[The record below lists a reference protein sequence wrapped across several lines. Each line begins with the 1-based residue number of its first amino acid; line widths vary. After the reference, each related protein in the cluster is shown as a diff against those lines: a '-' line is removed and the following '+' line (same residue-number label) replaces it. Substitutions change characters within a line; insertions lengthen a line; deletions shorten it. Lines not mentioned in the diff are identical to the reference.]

1 MACGKVE
8 KQDGEASL
16 ETPIVASSLAGDGF
30 VCHAGGEP
38 IALGAVTR
46 LLLAPNGQRLAV
58 ERSGGVELVSLSDAS
73 SERLAGD
80 EATLEGARWSYDS
93 ERLAYFAGSVPHVTS
108 GAGAPEFVVE
118 VELPKTAEPFSYR
131 AAQWSRDGR
140 QLAFIS
146 AHTGILADARGERFH
161 IFSERMLETY
171 APPWTLAFSAD
182 GAFLAG
188 LEQLAGDE
196 RSVVMLD
203 TEALTTQQIVLGFH
217 YTLAG
222 WTADDAAV
230 AVWANETELLPR
242 DGSEPRTFPG
252 YALPSPTKPEI
263 AVPDQGLRIVDLSD
277 GRERNLLYA
286 EYSLSAFRWLA
297 DGQSLAVRGN
307 SLENSGY
314 LSAVDGNTLV
324 SGFGVVGPDAW
335 VALPELAHPESGVR
349 TMNLYDARAKGAHFS
364 MEFADERVG
373 GELVGPSRVRWLTSG
388 SLAFISKDE
397 LHLATRNG
405 SSNRVLCTGVATLEP
420 PQAGH
425 LD

>member
-1 MACGKVE
+1 MLPLLLMACGKVE

-161 IFSERMLETY
+161 IFSEPL
-171 APPWTLAFSAD
+171 
-182 GAFLAG
+182 
-188 LEQLAGDE
+188 
-196 RSVVMLD
+196 
-203 TEALTTQQIVLGFH
+203 
-217 YTLAG
+217 
-222 WTADDAAV
+222 
-230 AVWANETELLPR
+230 
-242 DGSEPRTFPG
+242 
-252 YALPSPTKPEI
+252 
-263 AVPDQGLRIVDLSD
+263 
-277 GRERNLLYA
+277 
-286 EYSLSAFRWLA
+286 
-297 DGQSLAVRGN
+297 
-307 SLENSGY
+307 
-314 LSAVDGNTLV
+314 
-324 SGFGVVGPDAW
+324 
-335 VALPELAHPESGVR
+335 
-349 TMNLYDARAKGAHFS
+349 
-364 MEFADERVG
+364 
-373 GELVGPSRVRWLTSG
+373 
-388 SLAFISKDE
+388 
-397 LHLATRNG
+397 
-405 SSNRVLCTGVATLEP
+405 
-420 PQAGH
+420 
-425 LD
+425 